1 MASGC
6 VPVVSHVGGLT
17 NIILD
22 HFNGRLFYPQEEY
35 LYKTMQ
41 EVIEMDI
48 NEFKRVAKR
57 AYETATSTFSRD
69 TWAEKW
75 ITMINFVMSSK

>member
-1 MASGC
+1 MYAAISQGFFKEE
-6 VPVVSHVGGLT
+6 GL
-17 NIILD
+17 NIELSTGQGAD
-22 HFNGRLFYPQEEY
+22 
-35 LYKTMQ
+35 KTMQ

-75 ITMINFVMSSK
+75 ITMINFVMSSKW

>member
-1 MASGC
+1 
-6 VPVVSHVGGLT
+6 
-17 NIILD
+17 
-22 HFNGRLFYPQEEY
+22 
-35 LYKTMQ
+35 MQ